1 MQKWVISMNKE
12 TLEYELL
19 ALIINYP
26 ELLERNILKKEYFFG
41 QDQILFNAILTEYKK
56 HKVLLVE
63 NLSKYSGFNLEYYFQ
78 LQTDNLWNTNKEI
91 KFEELQKGIIDKYKR
106 RRFKE
111 ITDTYS
117 GNYEKTIQDLEK
129 LLEINYQ
136 ENSYIKSEDVMKS
149 LFNEKRQLKLGYE
162 EFDKDLNLSQNDLLI
177 IGAGSGTGKTAFALN
192 LLLKLCENYQCI
204 YFNMEMSKDILYK
217 RLIAIKTG
225 ISLKELNN
233 IKKLNSSDLKKVSV
247 TSSELENI
255 ILINGSVNTPIVKK
269 NILNIKTDKHIVVF
283 LDHIG
288 LIKASGNSLY
298 EKMTNVAKDLRTICL
313 DCNCTIIGLCQLSR
327 VSQKN
332 NEIPKLQDL
341 RDSGEIEQSAR
352 KVVLLYDEEK
362 DSTNENHNMKMI
374 IAKND
379 DGNRVIKDFVFERYT
394 QRFKEVKNE

>member
-1 MQKWVISMNKE
+1 MQKWVISMNNE

-63 NLSKYSGFNLEYYFQ
+63 NLSKYSGVNLEYYFK

-136 ENSYIKSEDVMKS
+136 ENSYIKSEDVINS

-192 LLLKLCENYQCI
+192 LLLKLNENYQCI

-225 ISLKELNN
+225 ISLKDLNN
-233 IKKLNSSDLKKVSV
+233 AKKLSPNDLKKVSV

-394 QRFKEVKNE
+394 QRFKEVK

>member
-1 MQKWVISMNKE
+1 MQKWVISMNNE

-63 NLSKYSGFNLEYYFQ
+63 NLSKYKGFNLEYYFQ

-111 ITDTYS
+111 ITDTYN

-136 ENSYIKSEDVMKS
+136 ENSYIKSEDVINS

-177 IGAGSGTGKTAFALN
+177 IGAGSGTGKTAYALN

-225 ISLKELNN
+225 ISLKDLNN
-233 IKKLNSSDLKKVSV
+233 AKELSSNDLKKISV
-247 TSSELENI
+247 ASSDLENI
-255 ILINGSVNTPIVKK
+255 ILINGSINTPIIKK

-394 QRFKEVKNE
+394 QRFKEVK

>member
-1 MQKWVISMNKE
+1 MQKWVISMNNE

-26 ELLERNILKKEYFFG
+26 ELLERNILKKEYFYG

-111 ITDTYS
+111 ITDTYN

-136 ENSYIKSEDVMKS
+136 ENSYIKSEDVMNS

-192 LLLKLCENYQCI
+192 LLLKLCEDYQCI

-225 ISLKELNN
+225 ISLKDLNN
-233 IKKLNSSDLKKVSV
+233 AKKISSNDLRKISVASSD
-247 TSSELENI
+247 LENI

-327 VSQKN
+327 ESQKN

-352 KVVLLYDEEK
+352 KVLLLYDEEK

-394 QRFKEVKNE
+394 QRFKEVK

>member
-1 MQKWVISMNKE
+1 MQKWVISMNNE

-136 ENSYIKSEDVMKS
+136 ENSYIKSEDVINS

-225 ISLKELNN
+225 ISLKDLNN
-233 IKKLNSSDLKKVSV
+233 AKELSSNDLRKISVASSD
-247 TSSELENI
+247 LENI
-255 ILINGSVNTPIVKK
+255 ILINGSINTPIIKK

-394 QRFKEVKNE
+394 QRFKEVK

>member
-1 MQKWVISMNKE
+1 MQKWVISMNNE

-117 GNYEKTIQDLEK
+117 GNYEKTIQDLER

-136 ENSYIKSEDVMKS
+136 ENSYINSEDVINS

-177 IGAGSGTGKTAFALN
+177 IGAGSGTGKTAYALN
-192 LLLKLCENYQCI
+192 LLLKLCEDYQCI

-225 ISLKELNN
+225 ISLKDLNN
-233 IKKLNSSDLKKVSV
+233 AKKLSSNDLRKISVASSD
-247 TSSELENI
+247 LENI
-255 ILINGSVNTPIVKK
+255 ILINGSINTPIVKK

-394 QRFKEVKNE
+394 QRFKEVK

>member
-1 MQKWVISMNKE
+1 MQKWVISMNNE

-111 ITDTYS
+111 ITDAYS

-136 ENSYIKSEDVMKS
+136 ENSYIKSEDVINS

-225 ISLKELNN
+225 ISLKDLNN
-233 IKKLNSSDLKKVSV
+233 AKKLSSNDLRKISVASSD
-247 TSSELENI
+247 LENI
-255 ILINGSVNTPIVKK
+255 ILINGSINTPIVKK

-394 QRFKEVKNE
+394 QRFKEVK

>member
-1 MQKWVISMNKE
+1 MQKWVISMNND

-117 GNYEKTIQDLEK
+117 GNYEKTIQDLER

-136 ENSYIKSEDVMKS
+136 ENSYINSEDVINS

-177 IGAGSGTGKTAFALN
+177 IGAGSGPGKTAFALN

-225 ISLKELNN
+225 ISLKDLNN
-233 IKKLNSSDLKKVSV
+233 AKELSSNDLKKISV
-247 TSSELENI
+247 ASSDLENI
-255 ILINGSVNTPIVKK
+255 ILINGSINTPIVKK

-394 QRFKEVKNE
+394 QRFKEVK

>member
-1 MQKWVISMNKE
+1 MQKWVISMNNE

-26 ELLERNILKKEYFFG
+26 ELLERNILKKEYFYG

-136 ENSYIKSEDVMKS
+136 ENSYINSEDVINS

-192 LLLKLCENYQCI
+192 LLLKLNENYQCI

-225 ISLKELNN
+225 ISLKDLNN
-233 IKKLNSSDLKKVSV
+233 AKELSSNDLRKISVASSD
-247 TSSELENI
+247 LENI

-394 QRFKEVKNE
+394 QRFKEVK

>member
-1 MQKWVISMNKE
+1 MQKWVISMNNE

-26 ELLERNILKKEYFFG
+26 ELLERNILKKEYFYG

-63 NLSKYSGFNLEYYFQ
+63 NLSKYRGFNLEYYFQ

-111 ITDTYS
+111 ITDTYN

-136 ENSYIKSEDVMKS
+136 ENSYIKSEDVINS

-177 IGAGSGTGKTAFALN
+177 IGAGSGTGKTAYALN

-225 ISLKELNN
+225 ISLKYLNN
-233 IKKLNSSDLKKVSV
+233 AKKLSSNDLKKISV
-247 TSSELENI
+247 ASSDLENI
-255 ILINGSVNTPIVKK
+255 ILINGSINTPIVKK

-394 QRFKEVKNE
+394 QRFKEVK

>member
-1 MQKWVISMNKE
+1 MQKWVISMNNE

-26 ELLERNILKKEYFFG
+26 ELLERNILKKEYFYG

-136 ENSYIKSEDVMKS
+136 ENSYINSEDVINS

-225 ISLKELNN
+225 ISLKDLNN
-233 IKKLNSSDLKKVSV
+233 AKELSSNDLRKISVASSD
-247 TSSELENI
+247 LENI
-255 ILINGSVNTPIVKK
+255 ILINGSINTPIIKK

-394 QRFKEVKNE
+394 QRFKEVK

>member
-1 MQKWVISMNKE
+1 MQKWVISMNNE

-41 QDQILFNAILTEYKK
+41 QDQILFNAILTEYKE

-136 ENSYIKSEDVMKS
+136 ENSYINSEDVINS

-192 LLLKLCENYQCI
+192 LLLKLCEDYQCI

-225 ISLKELNN
+225 ISLKDLNN
-233 IKKLNSSDLKKVSV
+233 AKKLSSNDLRKISVASSD
-247 TSSELENI
+247 LENI

-327 VSQKN
+327 ESQKN

-379 DGNRVIKDFVFERYT
+379 DGNRAIKDFVFERYT
-394 QRFKEVKNE
+394 QRFKEVK

>member
-1 MQKWVISMNKE
+1 MQKWVISMNNE

-111 ITDTYS
+111 ITDTYN

-136 ENSYIKSEDVMKS
+136 ENSYIKSEDVINS

-225 ISLKELNN
+225 ISLKDLNN
-233 IKKLNSSDLKKVSV
+233 AKKLSSNDLRKISVASSD
-247 TSSELENI
+247 LENI

-379 DGNRVIKDFVFERYT
+379 NGNRVIKDFVFERYT
-394 QRFKEVKNE
+394 QRFKEVK

>member
-1 MQKWVISMNKE
+1 MQKWVISMNNE

-41 QDQILFNAILTEYKK
+41 QDQILFNAILTEYKE

-136 ENSYIKSEDVMKS
+136 ENSYIKSEDVMNS

-225 ISLKELNN
+225 ISLKGLNN
-233 IKKLNSSDLKKVSV
+233 IRNLSSSDLERVSV
-247 TSSELENI
+247 ASSDLENI

-288 LIKASGNSLY
+288 LVKASGNSLY

-327 VSQKN
+327 GSQKN
-332 NEIPKLQDL
+332 NEMPKLQDL

-394 QRFKEVKNE
+394 QRFKEAK

>member
-1 MQKWVISMNKE
+1 MNNE

-41 QDQILFNAILTEYKK
+41 QDQIVFNAILTEYKE
-56 HKVLLVE
+56 HKVLMVE
-63 NLSKYSGFNLEYYFQ
+63 NLIKYNGFNPEYYFK

-111 ITDTYS
+111 IADTYD
-117 GNYEKTIQDLEK
+117 GNYEKTIEDLEK

-136 ENSYIKSEDVMKS
+136 ENSYIKSEDVMNS
-149 LFNEKRQLKLGYE
+149 LFNERRQLKLGYE

-225 ISLKELNN
+225 ISLKGLNYIRN
-233 IKKLNSSDLKKVSV
+233 LSSSDLERVSV
-247 TSSELENI
+247 ASSDLENI
-255 ILINGSVNTPIVKK
+255 ILINGSINTPIVKK

-288 LIKASGNSLY
+288 LVKASGNSLY

-327 VSQKN
+327 GSQKN

-352 KVVLLYDEEK
+352 KVVLLYDSEK
-362 DSTNENHNMKMI
+362 DSTNDNHNMKII

-394 QRFKEVKNE
+394 QRFKEVSE

>member
-1 MQKWVISMNKE
+1 MQKWVISMNNE

-63 NLSKYSGFNLEYYFQ
+63 NLSKYSGFNLEYYFK

-136 ENSYIKSEDVMKS
+136 ENSYIKSEDVMNS

-225 ISLKELNN
+225 ISLKGLNN
-233 IKKLNSSDLKKVSV
+233 IRNLSTSDLERVSVASSD
-247 TSSELENI
+247 LENI

-394 QRFKEVKNE
+394 QRFKEVK

>member
-1 MQKWVISMNKE
+1 MQKWVISMNNE

-63 NLSKYSGFNLEYYFQ
+63 NLSKYSGVNLEYYFK

-111 ITDTYS
+111 ITDTNS

-136 ENSYIKSEDVMKS
+136 ENSYIKSEDVINS

-225 ISLKELNN
+225 ISLKDLNN
-233 IKKLNSSDLKKVSV
+233 AKKLSSNDLRKISVASSD
-247 TSSELENI
+247 LENI
-255 ILINGSVNTPIVKK
+255 IIINGSVNTPIVKK

-394 QRFKEVKNE
+394 QRFKEVK

>member
-1 MQKWVISMNKE
+1 MQKWVISMNNE

-136 ENSYIKSEDVMKS
+136 ENSYIKSEDVINS

-192 LLLKLCENYQCI
+192 LLLKLNENYQCI

-225 ISLKELNN
+225 ISLKDLNN
-233 IKKLNSSDLKKVSV
+233 AKKLSSNDLRKISV
-247 TSSELENI
+247 ASSELENI
-255 ILINGSVNTPIVKK
+255 ILINGSINTPIVKK

-394 QRFKEVKNE
+394 QRFKEVK

>member
-1 MQKWVISMNKE
+1 MQKWVISMNNE

-63 NLSKYSGFNLEYYFQ
+63 NLSKYSGFNLEYYFK

-192 LLLKLCENYQCI
+192 LLLKLCEDYQCI

-225 ISLKELNN
+225 ISLKDLNN
-233 IKKLNSSDLKKVSV
+233 AKELSSNDLRKISVASSD
-247 TSSELENI
+247 LENI
-255 ILINGSVNTPIVKK
+255 ILINGSINTPIVKK

-394 QRFKEVKNE
+394 QRFKEEK

>member
-1 MQKWVISMNKE
+1 MQKWVISMNNE

-26 ELLERNILKKEYFFG
+26 DLLERNILKKEYFFG

-63 NLSKYSGFNLEYYFQ
+63 NLSKYSGVNLEYYFK

-111 ITDTYS
+111 ITDTYN

-136 ENSYIKSEDVMKS
+136 ENSYIKSEDVMNS

-233 IKKLNSSDLKKVSV
+233 IKKLSSNDLKKVSV
-247 TSSELENI
+247 ASNDLENI

-327 VSQKN
+327 GSQKN
-332 NEIPKLQDL
+332 NEMPKLQDL

-394 QRFKEVKNE
+394 QRFKEVK

>member
-1 MQKWVISMNKE
+1 MQKWVISMNNE

-136 ENSYIKSEDVMKS
+136 ENSYIKSEDVINS

-225 ISLKELNN
+225 ISLKDLNN
-233 IKKLNSSDLKKVSV
+233 AKKLSSNDLRKISVASSD
-247 TSSELENI
+247 LENI
-255 ILINGSVNTPIVKK
+255 ILINGSINTPIIKK

-394 QRFKEVKNE
+394 QRFKEVK

>member
-1 MQKWVISMNKE
+1 MQKWVISMNNE

-136 ENSYIKSEDVMKS
+136 ENSYINSEDVINS

-225 ISLKELNN
+225 ISLKDLNN
-233 IKKLNSSDLKKVSV
+233 AKKLSSNDLRKISVASSD
-247 TSSELENI
+247 LENI
-255 ILINGSVNTPIVKK
+255 ILINGSINTPIVKK

-394 QRFKEVKNE
+394 QRFKEVK

>member
-1 MQKWVISMNKE
+1 MQKWVISMNNE

-117 GNYEKTIQDLEK
+117 GNYEKTIQDLER

-136 ENSYIKSEDVMKS
+136 ENSYINSEDVINS

-225 ISLKELNN
+225 ISLKDLNN
-233 IKKLNSSDLKKVSV
+233 AKKLSSNDLKKISV
-247 TSSELENI
+247 ASSDLENI
-255 ILINGSVNTPIVKK
+255 ILINGSINTPIIKK

-394 QRFKEVKNE
+394 QRFKEVK

>member
-1 MQKWVISMNKE
+1 MQKWVISMNNE

-26 ELLERNILKKEYFFG
+26 ELLERNILKKEYFYG

-136 ENSYIKSEDVMKS
+136 ENSYIKSEDVINS

-177 IGAGSGTGKTAFALN
+177 IGAGSGTGKTAYALN

-225 ISLKELNN
+225 ISLKDLNN
-233 IKKLNSSDLKKVSV
+233 AKKLSSNDLKKISV
-247 TSSELENI
+247 ASSDLENI
-255 ILINGSVNTPIVKK
+255 ILINGSINTPIVKK

-394 QRFKEVKNE
+394 QRFKEVK

>member
-1 MQKWVISMNKE
+1 MQKWVISMNNE

-26 ELLERNILKKEYFFG
+26 ELLERNILKKEYFYG

-136 ENSYIKSEDVMKS
+136 ENSYIKSEDVINS

-225 ISLKELNN
+225 ISLKDLNN
-233 IKKLNSSDLKKVSV
+233 AKKLSSNDLRKISVASSD
-247 TSSELENI
+247 LENI
-255 ILINGSVNTPIVKK
+255 ILINGSINTPIVKK

-394 QRFKEVKNE
+394 QRFKEVK

>member
-1 MQKWVISMNKE
+1 MQKWVISMNNE

-41 QDQILFNAILTEYKK
+41 QDQILFNAILTEYKE

-111 ITDTYS
+111 ITDTYN

-136 ENSYIKSEDVMKS
+136 ENSYINSEDVINS

-225 ISLKELNN
+225 ISLKDLNN
-233 IKKLNSSDLKKVSV
+233 AKELSSNDLRKISVASSD
-247 TSSELENI
+247 LENI
-255 ILINGSVNTPIVKK
+255 ILINGSINTPIVKK

-394 QRFKEVKNE
+394 QRFKEVK

>member
-1 MQKWVISMNKE
+1 MQKWVISMNNE

-26 ELLERNILKKEYFFG
+26 ELLERNILKKEYFYG
-41 QDQILFNAILTEYKK
+41 QDQILFNAILTEYKE

-63 NLSKYSGFNLEYYFQ
+63 NLSKYKGFNLEYYFQ

-136 ENSYIKSEDVMKS
+136 ENSYINSEDVINS

-225 ISLKELNN
+225 ISLKDLNN
-233 IKKLNSSDLKKVSV
+233 AKKLSSNDLKKISV
-247 TSSELENI
+247 ASSDLENI

-394 QRFKEVKNE
+394 QRFKEVK

>member
-1 MQKWVISMNKE
+1 MQKWVISMNNE

-117 GNYEKTIQDLEK
+117 GNYEKTIQDLER

-136 ENSYIKSEDVMKS
+136 ENSYIKSEDVMNS

-225 ISLKELNN
+225 ISLKGLNN
-233 IKKLNSSDLKKVSV
+233 IRNLSSSDLERVSV
-247 TSSELENI
+247 ASSDLENI

-394 QRFKEVKNE
+394 QRFKEVK

>member
-1 MQKWVISMNKE
+1 MQKWVISMNNE

-63 NLSKYSGFNLEYYFQ
+63 NLSKYSGFNLEYYFK

-136 ENSYIKSEDVMKS
+136 ENSYIKSEDVMNS

-225 ISLKELNN
+225 ISLKDLNN
-233 IKKLNSSDLKKVSV
+233 AKKLSSNDLKKVSV
-247 TSSELENI
+247 ASNNLENI
-255 ILINGSVNTPIVKK
+255 ILINGSINTPIVKK

-394 QRFKEVKNE
+394 QRFKEVK

>member
-1 MQKWVISMNKE
+1 MNND

-19 ALIINYP
+19 ALIVNYP
-26 ELLERNILKKEYFFG
+26 ELLEKNILKKEYFIGEDRIMFE
-41 QDQILFNAILTEYKK
+41 AILTEYKK
-56 HKVLLVE
+56 HKVILAE
-63 NLSKYSGFNLEYYFQ
+63 NLNKYNGMDINYYFR
-78 LQTDNLWNTNKEI
+78 LITDNLWNTNKEI

-106 RRFKE
+106 RKFKE
-111 ITDTYS
+111 IADTYN
-117 GNYEKTIQDLEK
+117 GNYEKTIEDLEK

-136 ENSYIKSEDVMKS
+136 ENSYIKSDDVMNS
-149 LFNEKRQLKLGYE
+149 LFNERRQLKLGYE

-192 LLLKLCENYQCI
+192 LLLKLNRDYQCV

-217 RLIAIKTG
+217 RLIAIRTG
-225 ISLKELNN
+225 ISLKALNN
-233 IKKLNSSDLKKVSV
+233 VKNLNPNDLEKVSIA
-247 TSSELENI
+247 SGDLENI
-255 ILINGSVNTPIVKK
+255 ILINGSINTPIIKK
-269 NILNIKTDKHIVVF
+269 NILNVKSDKHIVVF

-327 VSQKN
+327 ESQKS
-332 NEIPKLQDL
+332 NEMPKLQSL

-352 KVVLLYDEEK
+352 KVILLYDTEK
-362 DSTNENHNMKMI
+362 DSTSDTHDMKMI

-379 DGNRVIKDFVFERYT
+379 DGSRIVKDFIFERYT
-394 QRFKEVKNE
+394 QRFKEVK

>member
-1 MQKWVISMNKE
+1 MQKWVISMNNE

-26 ELLERNILKKEYFFG
+26 ELLERNILKKEYFYG
-41 QDQILFNAILTEYKK
+41 QDQILFNAILTEYKE

-63 NLSKYSGFNLEYYFQ
+63 NLSKYSGVNLEYYFK

-111 ITDTYS
+111 ITDTYN
-117 GNYEKTIQDLEK
+117 GNYEKTIQDLER

-136 ENSYIKSEDVMKS
+136 ENSYIKSEDVINS

-192 LLLKLCENYQCI
+192 LLLKLCEDYQCI

-225 ISLKELNN
+225 ISLKDLNN
-233 IKKLNSSDLKKVSV
+233 AKKLSSNDLKKVSV
-247 TSSELENI
+247 ASNDLENI
-255 ILINGSVNTPIVKK
+255 ILINGSINTPIIKK

-394 QRFKEVKNE
+394 QRFKEVK

>member
-1 MQKWVISMNKE
+1 MQKWVISMNNE

-111 ITDTYS
+111 ITDAYS
-117 GNYEKTIQDLEK
+117 GNYEKTIQDLER

-136 ENSYIKSEDVMKS
+136 ENSYINSEDVINS

-225 ISLKELNN
+225 ISLKDLNN
-233 IKKLNSSDLKKVSV
+233 AKKLSSNDLKKVSV

-394 QRFKEVKNE
+394 QRFKEVK

>member
-1 MQKWVISMNKE
+1 MQKWVISMNNE

-136 ENSYIKSEDVMKS
+136 ENSYIKSEDVINS
-149 LFNEKRQLKLGYE
+149 LFNEKRQLKLGYK

-177 IGAGSGTGKTAFALN
+177 IGAGSGTGKTAYALN

-225 ISLKELNN
+225 ISLKDLNN
-233 IKKLNSSDLKKVSV
+233 AKKLSSNDLRKISVASSD
-247 TSSELENI
+247 LENI
-255 ILINGSVNTPIVKK
+255 ILINGSINTPIIKK

-394 QRFKEVKNE
+394 QRFKEVK

>member
-1 MQKWVISMNKE
+1 MQKWVISMNNE

-56 HKVLLVE
+56 HKVILVE
-63 NLSKYSGFNLEYYFQ
+63 NLSKYSEVNLEYYFK

-136 ENSYIKSEDVMKS
+136 ENSYIKSEDVINS

-225 ISLKELNN
+225 ISLKDLNN
-233 IKKLNSSDLKKVSV
+233 AKKISSNDLRKISVASSD
-247 TSSELENI
+247 LENI

-298 EKMTNVAKDLRTICL
+298 EKMTNVAKDLRTISL

-394 QRFKEVKNE
+394 QRFKEVK

>member
-1 MQKWVISMNKE
+1 MQKWVISMNNE

-111 ITDTYS
+111 ITDTYN

-136 ENSYIKSEDVMKS
+136 ENSYIKSEDVINS

-225 ISLKELNN
+225 ISLKDLNN
-233 IKKLNSSDLKKVSV
+233 AKKLSSNDLKKISV
-247 TSSELENI
+247 ASSDLENI
-255 ILINGSVNTPIVKK
+255 ILINGSINTPIIKK

-394 QRFKEVKNE
+394 QRFKEVK

>member
-1 MQKWVISMNKE
+1 MQKWVISMNNE

-26 ELLERNILKKEYFFG
+26 ELLERNILKKEYFYG
-41 QDQILFNAILTEYKK
+41 QDQILFNAILTEYKE

-63 NLSKYSGFNLEYYFQ
+63 NLSKYNGINLEYYFQ

-136 ENSYIKSEDVMKS
+136 ENSYINSEDVINS

-192 LLLKLCENYQCI
+192 LLLKLCEDYQCI

-225 ISLKELNN
+225 ISLKDLNN
-233 IKKLNSSDLKKVSV
+233 AKKLSSNDLKKISV
-247 TSSELENI
+247 ASSDLENI
-255 ILINGSVNTPIVKK
+255 ILINGSINTPIVKK

-394 QRFKEVKNE
+394 QRFKEVK

>member
-1 MQKWVISMNKE
+1 MNNE

-41 QDQILFNAILTEYKK
+41 QDQIVFNAVLTEYKE

-117 GNYEKTIQDLEK
+117 GNYEKTIEDLEK

-136 ENSYIKSEDVMKS
+136 ENSYIKSEDVMNS

-225 ISLKELNN
+225 ISLKGLNN
-233 IKKLNSSDLKKVSV
+233 IRNLSSSDLERVSV
-247 TSSELENI
+247 ASSDLENI
-255 ILINGSVNTPIVKK
+255 ILINGSINTPIVKK

-288 LIKASGNSLY
+288 LVKASGNSLY

-327 VSQKN
+327 GSQKN

-394 QRFKEVKNE
+394 QRFKEVK

>member
-1 MQKWVISMNKE
+1 MQKWVISMNNE

-136 ENSYIKSEDVMKS
+136 ENSYIKSEDVINS

-177 IGAGSGTGKTAFALN
+177 IGAGSGTGKTAYALN

-225 ISLKELNN
+225 ISLKDLNN
-233 IKKLNSSDLKKVSV
+233 AKKLSSNDLRKISVASSD
-247 TSSELENI
+247 LENI

-394 QRFKEVKNE
+394 QRFKEVK

>member
-1 MQKWVISMNKE
+1 MQKWVISMNNE

-41 QDQILFNAILTEYKK
+41 QDQILFNAILTEYKN

-111 ITDTYS
+111 ITDTYN

-136 ENSYIKSEDVMKS
+136 ENSYIKSEDVMNS

-225 ISLKELNN
+225 ISLKDLNN
-233 IKKLNSSDLKKVSV
+233 AKKLSSNDLKKISV
-247 TSSELENI
+247 ASSDLENI
-255 ILINGSVNTPIVKK
+255 ILINGSINTPIVKK

-394 QRFKEVKNE
+394 QRFKEVK

>member
-1 MQKWVISMNKE
+1 MQKWVISMNNE

-111 ITDTYS
+111 ITDTYN

-136 ENSYIKSEDVMKS
+136 ENSYINSEDVINS

-192 LLLKLCENYQCI
+192 LLLKLCEDYQCI

-225 ISLKELNN
+225 ISLKDLNN
-233 IKKLNSSDLKKVSV
+233 AKKLSSNDLKKISV
-247 TSSELENI
+247 ASSDLENI

-394 QRFKEVKNE
+394 QRFKEVK

>member
-1 MQKWVISMNKE
+1 MQKWVISMNNE

-63 NLSKYSGFNLEYYFQ
+63 NLSKYSGFNLEYYFK

-111 ITDTYS
+111 ITDTYN

-192 LLLKLCENYQCI
+192 LLLKLCEDYQCI

-225 ISLKELNN
+225 ISLKDLNN
-233 IKKLNSSDLKKVSV
+233 AKELSSNDLRKISVASSD
-247 TSSELENI
+247 LENI
-255 ILINGSVNTPIVKK
+255 ILINGSINTPIVKK

-394 QRFKEVKNE
+394 QRFKEVK